1 MKTFVGFISTLIMS
15 GGLGLLVYI
24 TFRSGRPV
32 GSSLHVATKRAPGA
46 ADENGE
52 GGVSGPER
60 PAQVKLT
67 GRADEDQVSD

>member
-1 MKTFVGFISTLIMS
+1 MKTFVGLVSTLIMS
-15 GGLGLLVYI
+15 GSLGLLVYF

-32 GSSLHVATKRAPGA
+32 GSSRHVATKRVPGA

-60 PAQVKLT
+60 PVQVRLT
-67 GRADEDQVSD
+67 GRANED